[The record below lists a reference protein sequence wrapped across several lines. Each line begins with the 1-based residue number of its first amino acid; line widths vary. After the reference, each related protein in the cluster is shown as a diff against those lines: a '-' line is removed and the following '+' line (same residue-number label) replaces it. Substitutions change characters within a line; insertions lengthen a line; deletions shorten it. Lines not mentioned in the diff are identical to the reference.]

1 MDEEYLAHYGVKG
14 MKWGVR
20 HDRRSSGSGS
30 GRVSRA
36 LKRGFR
42 TAGGAVK
49 KGSSRVA
56 GIIANKAKASI
67 AKRKELK
74 EVAKDAGYSTNVK
87 GMREFN
93 ALRNKTL
100 SSHDPATVAKGMHT
114 LTDSE
119 LRKKMDRLKLESQ
132 VHDIVNDN
140 NRKAYEQAN
149 RAEQLKKARNE
160 ARASGILGKAATNV
174 LTTVGTHAGKE
185 AVNLALEKIKNAPA
199 SGDSG
204 PSDVF
209 NYQDRSKT
217 NRDWYIKS
225 TAGIKGNTAVSRTK
239 DSDKPSYNKQATY
252 DPSSVVGAKRIYS
265 DRDKTYSARKE
276 HLANKGS
283 KATKKKLKD
292 TKKK

>member
-67 AKRKELK
+67 TKRKELK

-160 ARASGILGKAATNV
+160 ARASGILGKAATTIV
-174 LTTVGTHAGKE
+174 TSVGTYAGKK
-185 AVNLALEKIKNAPA
+185 AVDSALGKIKNIVAQTDA
-199 SGDSG
+199 
-204 PSDVF
+204 
-209 NYQDRSKT
+209 
-217 NRDWYIKS
+217 
-225 TAGIKGNTAVSRTK
+225 TADTSNGSEKKPQAVSTGKAYKGYKTYTSQAPFNANKMAESHDNKVRSIENQTISSR
-239 DSDKPSYNKQATY
+239 SDKS
-252 DPSSVVGAKRIYS
+252 G
-265 DRDKTYSARKE
+265 
-276 HLANKGS
+276 
-283 KATKKKLKD
+283 KKK
-292 TKKK
+292 KKK